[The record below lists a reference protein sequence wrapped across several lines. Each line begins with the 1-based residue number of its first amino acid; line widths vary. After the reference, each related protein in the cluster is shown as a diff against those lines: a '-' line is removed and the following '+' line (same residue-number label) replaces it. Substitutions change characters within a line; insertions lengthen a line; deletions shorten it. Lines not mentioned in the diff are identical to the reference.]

1 MDCTIRQAVGIWD
14 ELVDAYYGRN
24 GYGGQTAEIYSYRLE
39 QYSPGVH
46 KFSDDKILPMYRDDA
61 KRIAI
66 EAAQAL
72 AGIIKLFLERYDA
85 EITVEN
91 MKIPIWEKK
100 IKQGK
105 FLYHRYHVTVLR
117 KDEC

>member
-1 MDCTIRQAVGIWD
+1 MECTIRQAVGIWD

-46 KFSDDKILPMYRDDA
+46 KFSDDKIPSMYLNDA

-66 EAAQAL
+66 EAAQSL
-72 AGIIKLFLERYDA
+72 IDIIKLFLEKYNSD
-85 EITVEN
+85 ITVEN
-91 MKIPIWEKK
+91 MTIPIWENK

-105 FLYHRYHVTVLR
+105 FLSHRYHVTVLR